1 MTFAIPAAERLAP
14 AAFTAAEL
22 RLRRHA
28 EFQRVYNAT
37 KKQHGKQMSFFAA
50 PREVLAG
57 EYAGPRVG
65 LTVGRVMGK
74 AHTRNRIKRRLR
86 EAVRAEQA
94 ALKGL
99 PLDVVLHPRRSV
111 ETLPFAQLRAEVA
124 EVFRRS
130 SKRSGES
137 AGRGVAGAGRGG
149 VPVGSGAAGGGE
161 SAGPNAV
168 ERRTGL
174 ADVGRRGP
182 G

>member
-1 MTFAIPAAERLAP
+1 MSQIFQTEQRAVC
-14 AAFTAAEL
+14 TAAEL

-50 PREVLAG
+50 RREVVPG

-74 AHTRNRIKRRLR
+74 AHERNRIKRRLR

-99 PLDVVLHPRRSV
+99 PVDVILHPRRTV
-111 ETLPFAQLRAEVA
+111 ETLPFEQLRAEVA

-130 SKRSGES
+130 SKS
-137 AGRGVAGAGRGG
+137 AGQRASEPAGERAGQAADRRTPGSADRA
-149 VPVGSGAAGGGE
+149 VGGAAG
-161 SAGPNAV
+161 S
-168 ERRTGL
+168 
-174 ADVGRRGP
+174 
-182 G
+182 